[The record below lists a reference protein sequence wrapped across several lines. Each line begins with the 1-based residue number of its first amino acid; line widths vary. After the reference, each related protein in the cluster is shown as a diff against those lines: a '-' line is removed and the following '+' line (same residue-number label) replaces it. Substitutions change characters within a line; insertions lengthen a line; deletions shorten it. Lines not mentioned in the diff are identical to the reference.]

1 MLKIKKLFL
10 ALTIVLISAS
20 PVWAENWVRVATKAN
35 LFVDTDSIRK
45 ASGFVY
51 YWQITNYLEPLHGD
65 LSSKI
70 YIKLNC
76 DSLGYM
82 YLKIET
88 YDSHMG
94 KGKLTSSFT
103 PQPKWD
109 YFASGSPGDI
119 IAKQVCKWAK

>member
-1 MLKIKKLFL
+1 M
-10 ALTIVLISAS
+10 
-20 PVWAENWVRVATKAN
+20 
-35 LFVDTDSIRK
+35 
-45 ASGFVY
+45 
-51 YWQITNYLEPLHGD
+51 
-65 LSSKI
+65 KI

-103 PQPKWD
+103 PEPKWD

-119 IAKQVCKWAK
+119 IASKYFDSIVSTISSKSSRCILYFSINILGDK